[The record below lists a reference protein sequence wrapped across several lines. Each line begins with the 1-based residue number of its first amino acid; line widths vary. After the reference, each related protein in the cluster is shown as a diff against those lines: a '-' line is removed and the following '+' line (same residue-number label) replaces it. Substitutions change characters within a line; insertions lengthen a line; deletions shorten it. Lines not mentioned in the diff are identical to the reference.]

1 MKSKKSSQWSGSTA
15 IIGTERTGPMPYSRK
30 WNTWGSVHYPPPEA
44 SLESSRV
51 SASRPDVPV
60 IIHNHLYFSWP
71 ALPRLSSPLSYNVR
85 GFLSLAD
92 QQLKIAERTKEGM
105 LLIYADLDGLKQIND
120 SMGHRKGDEA
130 LVEVSRIL
138 KEAFR
143 KSDIVA
149 RVGGDEFAILALGT
163 SMDYSSILIDRLQKG
178 IEMHTSDEK
187 KGYSISLS
195 MGMVY
200 YDPEHPSSIHDL
212 LSRADENMY
221 AQKRNK
227 KTT

>member
-1 MKSKKSSQWSGSTA
+1 M
-15 IIGTERTGPMPYSRK
+15 
-30 WNTWGSVHYPPPEA
+30 
-44 SLESSRV
+44 
-51 SASRPDVPV
+51 
-60 IIHNHLYFSWP
+60 
-71 ALPRLSSPLSYNVR
+71 R